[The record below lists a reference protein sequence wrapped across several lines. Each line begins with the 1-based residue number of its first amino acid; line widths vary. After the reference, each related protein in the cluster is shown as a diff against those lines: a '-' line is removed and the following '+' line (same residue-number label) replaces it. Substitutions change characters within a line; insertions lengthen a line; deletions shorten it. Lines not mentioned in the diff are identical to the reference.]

1 MSKLP
6 RWEDL
11 RTDAGITRLVEL
23 HARVQ
28 KLLRDSGLPV
38 PDSEVLADPDWAR
51 RIVNRVS
58 SRLSMMV
65 IGQVSAG
72 KSSFVNAL
80 LGRRLLAPS
89 SRPTDGVVSVLL
101 PTRPG
106 TAPYAEKV
114 LRDGNV
120 ERFASVDDALAFVR
134 QQETPRDAQLA
145 CREVRLYLDE
155 PWLEHLRVVNT
166 PGLGDRLEAFEAAT
180 LGYLREDESDL
191 IIWIF
196 FPDTAGNKHE
206 LGTFAKALERRR
218 GTVVGVVTRTLEGD
232 KPESYD
238 PAADSS
244 LQAVTDHLRSHL
256 GAYLSDVILFDSHE
270 ARRLV
275 EQLRA
280 EPKLEEDAGFQQRL
294 RRCGYVRMRAL
305 LEKRVGPGGAH
316 VEATRVRSVL
326 ERCASTATALSRASK
341 DAQAALEKR
350 AEIRE
355 AEAKAWNKF
364 ERDVLE
370 PARGHLKADLRKFA
384 NERATILVGI
394 MGRAAAAAVRDEFG
408 LVESLW
414 RSAISWTG
422 WCDSAADRLNT
433 AIEKRIRQALR
444 ETQFE
449 DQLRNAGQV
458 LVREH
463 LERLYSE
470 LRSVSEERV
479 GAAGPKFPTG
489 VSASG
494 TDGAVAT
501 AVSAALKPVIAA
513 VLKQLAEV
521 LEKKVAGEAVKAAGK
536 AAARDAAAGA
546 AGAAAAGAARSAA
559 GATAARVAGVVTLVL
574 IPFDIAKLV
583 KDFDRNREK
592 LAKRLEAEYAA
603 SRNVNELAIF
613 DTWWQVAFDAIGTLK
628 TEARK
633 SVEAD
638 ANHAQLAGWVEEASS
653 VASDSAVLAADF
665 TERAKS

>member
-1 MSKLP
+1 MAKLP
-6 RWEDL
+6 RWQDL
-11 RTDAGITRLVEL
+11 RTDGGIARLVEVQ
-23 HARVQ
+23 ARVQ
-28 KLLRDSGLPV
+28 DLLRDSGLSIPH
-38 PDSEVLADPDWAR
+38 SEVLADPDWAR
-51 RIVNRVS
+51 RIANRVS

-101 PTRPG
+101 PTKPG
-106 TAPYAEKV
+106 AEPHAEKV
-114 LRDGNV
+114 LIDGTV
-120 ERFASVDDALAFVR
+120 QPFVSIDAALAFLR
-134 QQETPRDAQLA
+134 QQETPREAQLE

-180 LGYLREDESDL
+180 LRYLREDESDL
-191 IIWIF
+191 VMWIF
-196 FPDTAGNKHE
+196 FPDTAGNKDE
-206 LGTFAKALERRR
+206 LGTFAAALERRR

-238 PAADSS
+238 PADDVS
-244 LQAVTDHLRSHL
+244 LQAVTDHLRAHL
-256 GAYLSDVILFDSHE
+256 GAYLSEVILFDSHE

-280 EPKLEEDAGFQQRL
+280 DPKLKEDPRFQQRL
-294 RRCGYVRMRAL
+294 GRCGYLRMRAL
-305 LEKRVGPGGAH
+305 LEERLGPGGAH

-326 ERCASTATALSRASK
+326 QRCAATATALTQASTE
-341 DAQAALEKR
+341 ARAALEQR
-350 AEIRE
+350 AGFRD

-364 ERDVLE
+364 EKDVLE
-370 PARGHLKADLRKFA
+370 PVRGRLKADLRKFA

-408 LVESLW
+408 LVQSLW
-414 RSAISWTG
+414 RSALSWTG
-422 WCDSAADRLNT
+422 WCDSATDRLNA
-433 AIEKRIRQALR
+433 AIDERIQKELR
-444 ETQFE
+444 ETEFE
-449 DQLRNAGQV
+449 EQLRSAGQL

-463 LERLYSE
+463 LERLESE
-470 LRSVSEERV
+470 LRSASEDRV
-479 GAAGPKFPTG
+479 GAAGTNFATG

-501 AVSAALKPVIAA
+501 ALSAALKPVISA
-513 VLKQLAEV
+513 VLKQLAKV
-521 LEKKVAGEAVKAAGK
+521 LEKQATGQAVKTAAK
-536 AAARDAAAGA
+536 AAAREAAEGA

-583 KDFDRNREK
+583 KDFDRSREN
-592 LAKRLEAEYAA
+592 LGKRLEAEYAA
-603 SRNVNELAIF
+603 SRNVNEVAIF
-613 DTWWQVAFDAIGTLK
+613 DAWWRVAFDAITTLK

-638 ANHAQLAGWVEEASS
+638 ADHAKLAGWIEEAGS
-653 VASDSAVLAADF
+653 LAAESAALGADF
-665 TERAKS
+665 SERAQP